1 MKRFYLYILM
11 LIAWLISAPLSAAI
25 WSPQWAWQK
34 MAEHVTYQDHSTNCI
49 AGSRY
54 MLATVDASNAFEYY
68 IYKCQNTED
77 NVGYLNADYF
87 ILDKVT
93 ITESASY
100 TFSMKVATSWDYV
113 NLRNAKVKVQLRD
126 GTTSDSKVLC
136 EIGEIDLYFNSGGSG
151 KTKSLTF
158 GSAATEGYICL
169 TFTGEHIGS
178 IYSCTFSN
186 FSIEKETS
194 GVPAIIEQPAT
205 SLNID
210 VDNVPTLNVTAAGE
224 SLSYSWYYQFPGSIW
239 ISLSGEEG
247 SSFKP
252 TYFYAGYKYKCVVS
266 NPNGDVSTNTIS
278 VDSIT
283 LHGTQYP
290 EGSGKYYATYS
301 SSERFC
307 TDAQTVAY
315 KAVWDEEKGALRLVH
330 VRQDDACVPDNNT
343 CKGVLL
349 ESNSPDIVI
358 SAPATYTYTTDYA
371 DNALVGHGEYNK
383 TISYVLG
390 VKDGKMAMFPGT
402 EDAIPFYE
410 TCYNSDGTE
419 YPDWVELLLPSQYTI
434 VFDKNSD
441 EATGTMA
448 PQTLFDDGNTL
459 LFANAYTRTRWAFKG
474 WSTSPTGETE
484 YADKQLITTIPT
496 TTDNT
501 LTLYAQWGEQIDTEG
516 NYIISN
522 SDDWANFCQYV
533 ANTDN
538 SINAKLTADI
548 TIAVTDMAG
557 TSNKPYTGTFD
568 GGGHVLTVAYVNLTA
583 DAAGPFRYTK
593 GATIQDLTAVGTIT
607 TSKKF
612 AGGLIGFNQSGS
624 SSQTTILR
632 CVSKVNIVSSV
643 SGDGTHGGLVGVN
656 NGDDMIV
663 ETCAFTGTLTQA
675 TGYTTTCC
683 GGFVGWS
690 DGTSVLRNCLL
701 AASLDVD
708 TDGSN
713 TFVRNK
719 ATLTN
724 CHYTTTLGNVPD
736 GATSIADKNLS
747 NGEAL
752 VSLGDTWAQILGS
765 DDIPRPYRESDKET
779 VNYIYNDGSDWV
791 CEDFLL
797 EDKKEVNIGLDFTAK
812 ELNYNRPFTID
823 DGYYTVYAPFAIPTT
838 NGNLYACTGINAEKT
853 EAEFTEVTSPEA
865 NTAYIF
871 KPARTL
877 LDLGSNVEVKK
888 TSDLTSST
896 GYLRGVYSL
905 LTFTNDN
912 KEGCYGYAA
921 EAKNG
926 YEAGAF
932 VKFGAG
938 ATVPAGR
945 AYIYA
950 PDVSSP
956 NPLKVVINGETTSI
970 NLPISNTGDAPTY
983 YNLSGQRVSNDYKGI
998 VISNG
1003 KKTIRK

>member
-1 MKRFYLYILM
+1 MKRFYLNLLM
-11 LIAWLISAPLSAAI
+11 LIAWLIAAPLNAAI
-25 WSPQWAWQK
+25 WSPTWTWQK
-34 MAEHVTYQDHSTNCI
+34 MSEHVAYQDHSTNCTASKI
-49 AGSRY
+49 YLMDTNGSN
-54 MLATVDASNAFEYY
+54 DFKYY
-68 IYKCQNTED
+68 VYKSQNTED
-77 NVGYLNADYF
+77 NVGYVNVDYF
-87 ILDKVT
+87 LLDKVT
-93 ITESASY
+93 ITESSSY
-100 TFSMKVATSWDYV
+100 TFSMKAETNWDYV
-113 NLRNAKVKVQLRD
+113 NLRNAKMKVQLRD

-136 EIGEIDLYFNSGGSG
+136 ELGEVDLYFNGKGSA

-169 TFTGEHIGS
+169 TFTGELIGS

-194 GVPAIIEQPAT
+194 SEVPVIIEQPTT

-210 VDNVPTLNVTAAGE
+210 VEDVPTLSVTAIGE
-224 SLSYSWYYQFPGSIW
+224 NLSYSWYYQFPGSTW
-239 ISLSGEEG
+239 ISLDGEDS

-266 NPNGDVSTNTIS
+266 NSSGDASTNTIS
-278 VDSIT
+278 VDHIT
-283 LHGTQYP
+283 LHGTEYP
-290 EGSGKYYATYS
+290 EGSGKYYATYT
-301 SSERFC
+301 SSEDFS

-315 KAVWDEEKGALRLVH
+315 KAVWDEEKEALRLVH
-330 VRQDDACVPDNNT
+330 VRQDDASLPKYSIS
-343 CKGVLL
+343 KGVLL
-349 ESNSPDIVI
+349 ESISPDIVI
-358 SAPATYTYTTDYA
+358 SVPETYTYTNDYTGNTLL
-371 DNALVGHGEYNK
+371 DHWEYNK
-383 TISYVLG
+383 TNSYVLG
-390 VKDGKMAMFPGT
+390 VRDGKIAMYPGT

-410 TCYNSDGTE
+410 ACYNSDGTE
-419 YPDWVELLLPSQYTI
+419 YPDGVDLLFPAQYTI
-434 VFDKNSD
+434 VFDKNAD
-441 EATGTMA
+441 NATGTMA
-448 PQTLFDDGNTL
+448 AQTLFDDGNTQ
-459 LFANAYTRTRWAFKG
+459 LFANAFTRTKWDFIG

-484 YADKQLITTIPT
+484 YADKQLITTIPA

-501 LTLYAQWGEQIDTEG
+501 LTLYAQWQKMIDEEG
-516 NYIISN
+516 NYIINN
-522 SDDWANFCQYV
+522 SDTWASFCQYV
-533 ANTDN
+533 NNTDN

-548 TIAVTDMAG
+548 TTAVTEMVG
-557 TSNKPYTGTFD
+557 TSDKPYMGTLD
-568 GGGHVLTVAYVNLTA
+568 GGGHVLTIGYVNAA
-583 DAAGPFRYTK
+583 DATGPFRYTK
-593 GATIQDLTAVGTIT
+593 GATIQDLTVRGTIA

-612 AGGLIGFNQSGS
+612 AGGLIGVNQSGS
-624 SSQTTILR
+624 SNQTTLLR
-632 CVSKVNIVSSV
+632 CVSNVNIVSSV

-656 NGDDMIV
+656 YGDDMVI
-663 ETCAFTGTLTQA
+663 ETCAFAGSLTQA
-675 TGYTTTCC
+675 TNYTTSCC

-690 DGTSVLRNCLL
+690 DGTTVLRNCLL

-713 TFVRNK
+713 TFVRNN

-724 CHYTTTLGNVPD
+724 CHYTTTLGVVPD

-752 VSLGDTWAQILGS
+752 VSLGSTWAQILGS
-765 DDIPRPYRESDKET
+765 DDIPRPYRESEKET
-779 VNYIYNDGSDWV
+779 INYIYNDGNDWV
-791 CEDFLL
+791 CEDFQL

-812 ELNYNRPFTID
+812 ELSYNRPFTID

-838 NGNLYACTGINAEKT
+838 NGDLYACTGINAEKT
-853 EAEFTEVTSPEA
+853 EAEFTEVASPEA

-871 KPARTL
+871 KPARTQ

-905 LTFTNDN
+905 FTFTNDN

-950 PDVSSP
+950 PDVSSN

-970 NLPISNTGDAPTY
+970 SLPISNTSGAPVY

-1003 KKTIRK
+1003 KKAIRK